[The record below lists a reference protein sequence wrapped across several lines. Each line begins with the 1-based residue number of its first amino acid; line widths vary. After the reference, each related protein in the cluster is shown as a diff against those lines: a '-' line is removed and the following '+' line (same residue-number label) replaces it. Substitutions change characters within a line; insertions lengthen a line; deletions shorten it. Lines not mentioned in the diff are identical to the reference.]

1 MMISNT
7 CMKESFNLINV
18 FRKFKYDIIFNR
30 THPTYFHPDGLVV
43 FVGGQGTGKTLSAVN
58 YTYSLLDLYPKA
70 KIVTNINLV
79 NYPTVTFKDYVRNHP
94 TIKEYLERKYEDEH
108 KRVELFYK
116 LYLKCNRVFPFINA
130 DDLQRYK
137 NGQEGVIFL
146 IDEIHVY
153 FNSLQS
159 KNINMD
165 VMTLISQQR
174 KQRIHIVA
182 TCQVFGR
189 MAKPLREQF
198 SNVVL
203 CKSYFNVF
211 QRNQLIDRD
220 SIQGEESTGTNLTGE
235 VIKNFWFVRSPD
247 MFKRYDTY
255 AVIENKELS
264 VSTDKQDIYN
274 LGGVTV

>member
-1 MMISNT
+1 
-7 CMKESFNLINV
+7 MKQSFNPLNV
-18 FRKFKYDIIFNR
+18 FRKLKYDIVFARNN
-30 THPTYFHPDGLVV
+30 PTYFKPDGLVV

-58 YTYSLLDLYPKA
+58 YTYSLLELYPKA
-70 KIVTNINLV
+70 KIVTNIHLID
-79 NYPTVTFKDYVRNHP
+79 YPIVTFIEYVKKHDL
-94 TIKEYLERKYEDEH
+94 IKKYLDKKYTNKKK
-108 KRVELFYK
+108 KRELFYK
-116 LYLKCNRVFPFINA
+116 LYLKCNRVFPFLNA
-130 DDLQRYK
+130 DDLSRYK
-137 NGQEGVIFL
+137 NKQEGVIFL

-153 FNSLQS
+153 FNSLKS

-203 CKSYFNVF
+203 CKSYFNLF

-220 SIQGEESTGTNLTGE
+220 SIEGEESTGTNLSGE
-235 VIKNFWFVRSPD
+235 VIKNFWYIRSPE

-255 AVIENKELS
+255 AVIENKELDVS
-264 VSTDKQDIYN
+264 VDRQDIYN
-274 LGGVTV
+274 VGGEA

>member
-1 MMISNT
+1 MISNL
-7 CMKESFNLINV
+7 CMKESFNLVNV
-18 FRKFKYDIIFNR
+18 FRKVRYDISFMR
-30 THPTYFHPDGLVV
+30 SHPTYFKPDGLVV

-58 YTYSLLDLYPKA
+58 YTYNLLYQYPNA
-70 KIVTNINLV
+70 KIVTNINLID
-79 NYPTVTFKDYVRNHP
+79 YPTITFKQYVNKHP
-94 TIKEYLERKYEDEH
+94 AIREYLERKYDDND
-108 KRVELFYK
+108 KVNLFYR

-153 FNSLQS
+153 FNSLES

-198 SNVVL
+198 SNVIL
-203 CKSYFNVF
+203 CKSYFNVI
-211 QRNQLIDRD
+211 QKNQLVDRD
-220 SIQGEESTGTNLTGE
+220 SIQGEESTGTNLSGE
-235 VIKNFWFVRSPD
+235 VIRNYWFIRSPK
-247 MFKRYDTY
+247 MFSRYDTY